1 MKPHLYADLQQRL
14 SDGTIPEMGPE
25 DEFRFA
31 CRTECMGLCC
41 QNITILLDP
50 WDVETMAR
58 HLGLSEREFMDRY
71 CRVRTGSRS
80 PWPVLSLRDA
90 EDGRCAFLLED
101 GRCRI
106 YPARSRNCR
115 TYPLG
120 RAVRFEFHEGTLETI
135 EKMFLVERMEGC
147 LGHEEGDPWTV
158 REWLDDAGALPY
170 YKLGD
175 EYLRLIH
182 YAATELNAAAW
193 LSGRTLQMLYPLL
206 YGASALRERL
216 GLAVNDVG
224 HEEFYRR
231 RVRALRVILTQM
243 AGALGHGPLAG
254 EVPASG
260 QETMMERVRGMLLDT
275 ARCGAG
281 NGE

>member
-1 MKPHLYADLQQRL
+1 MKQHLCADLQQGL
-14 SDGTIPEMGPE
+14 SDGTIPGMNPE

-31 CRTECMGLCC
+31 CQAECMGQCC

-50 WDVETMAR
+50 WDVEAMAR
-58 HLGLSEREFMDRY
+58 HLRLSERAFVDRY
-71 CRVRTGSRS
+71 CRVRTGSGS

-90 EDGRCAFLLED
+90 EDGRCAFLLQD

-120 RAVRFEFHEGTLETI
+120 RAVRFEARGGTVETI
-135 EKMFLVERMEGC
+135 AKVFLVERMDGC
-147 LGHEEGDPWTV
+147 LGHEEGKRWTV

-170 YKLGD
+170 YELGD

-206 YGASALRERL
+206 YGASTLRERL
-216 GLAVNDVG
+216 GLAVEDVG

-231 RVRALRVILTQM
+231 RMRAVRAVLTEM
-243 AGALGHGPLAG
+243 AGALGQGPRAG
-254 EVPASG
+254 EVPPSG
-260 QETMMERVRGMLLDT
+260 RETMMECLRGMLLDVK
-275 ARCGAG
+275 
-281 NGE
+281 